1 MEHIRQLQT
10 HPWLNPSHRD
20 QEPFIHDQRPYN
32 SKSCKTFVV
41 HHQHAIHWHHMAWIC
56 MSGTQLWMYVDSIY
70 TLSLSMLPTG
80 QQLSLT
86 MYELMMS
93 ATCVSSGLIMHGDNL
108 PVCCL
113 SKCRG
118 YIILWEW
125 VPSMWKDGDRLSA
138 QLLPVLPLPVSRA
151 FLRWGT
157 CYNF

>member
-1 MEHIRQLQT
+1 MEHIKQLQT

-41 HHQHAIHWHHMAWIC
+41 HHQHAIHMAWTC
-56 MSGTQLWMYVDSIY
+56 MSGIHRLYLDSIY
-70 TLSLSMLPTG
+70 TLSSSMLPTG

-86 MYELMMS
+86 MYELMMK
-93 ATCVSSGLIMHGDNL
+93 ATCISSGLILHGDNL
-108 PVCCL
+108 PFCCW
-113 SKCRG
+113 SKCRA

-138 QLLPVLPLPVSRA
+138 QLLPVLPLPVSKV
-151 FLRWGT
+151 F
-157 CYNF
+157 